1 MKNIIRIKNFIFNS
15 NYIEAI
21 EWKEEEI
28 LIVETRKRT
37 YEIRDVSKET
47 WDRLVEM
54 IMKS

>member
-15 NYIEAI
+15 NHIEAI

-37 YEIRDVSKET
+37 YEIKDISEET
-47 WDRLVEM
+47 WKRLVEM
-54 IMKS
+54 VLKD

>member
-15 NYIEAI
+15 DYIEAI

-37 YEIRDVSKET
+37 YEIKDVSEET
-47 WDRLVEM
+47 WKRLVEM
-54 IMKS
+54 VLKN

>member
-15 NYIEAI
+15 DDIEVI

-37 YEIRDVSKET
+37 YEIKDVSEET
-47 WDRLVEM
+47 WKRLVEM
-54 IMKS
+54 VLKN

>member
-15 NYIEAI
+15 DDIEVI

-37 YEIRDVSKET
+37 YEIKDISEET
-47 WDRLVEM
+47 WKRLVEM
-54 IMKS
+54 VLKN

>member
-37 YEIRDVSKET
+37 YEIKDVSEET
-47 WDRLVEM
+47 WKRLVEM
-54 IMKS
+54 VLKN

>member
-37 YEIRDVSKET
+37 YEIKDISEET
-47 WDRLVEM
+47 WKRLVEM
-54 IMKS
+54 VLKN

>member
-1 MKNIIRIKNFIFNS
+1 MENIIRIKNFIFNS

-37 YEIRDVSKET
+37 YEIKDVSEET
-47 WDRLVEM
+47 WKRLVEM
-54 IMKS
+54 VLKN